1 MPCSCSKKNQPAAE
15 VAPAPVTEAL
25 PADTAFSTK
34 GTISLGSSED
44 TFVDLAY
51 TLPFAG
57 SAADAYITSQVS
69 KQFLLNFEPT
79 YFQIPYIYSAA
90 DNLINRN
97 YTKTVTVEDNE
108 VITTYVIP
116 YTRDLVSTEVSI
128 TTILNTFTN
137 ILFYQVPREFSYNSK
152 EEASVVIVPNG
163 NDYIGKLLIP
173 SSFIN
178 TSNNSNPFT
187 LNINIKKDA
196 SPAEILPSVEL
207 KNNTSTIT
215 MNASC
220 GDECAGYCGNGNNNS
235 TDCINCLGLCN
246 SL

>member
-1 MPCSCSKKNQPAAE
+1 MPYPCSKKATPVKE
-15 VAPAPVTEAL
+15 FSTHVAPVKPAL
-25 PADTAFSTK
+25 VHPFTS
-34 GTISLGSSED
+34 TISLGSSED

-57 SAADAYITSQVS
+57 SAANTYITSLVS

-178 TSNNSNPFT
+178 IN
-187 LNINIKKDA
+187 NIKPYYLTFDVKPEVLSSINPNTRRNA
-196 SPAEILPSVEL
+196 SVEVNRFL
-207 KNNTSTIT
+207 I
-215 MNASC
+215 
-220 GDECAGYCGNGNNNS
+220 
-235 TDCINCLGLCN
+235 LRRPHHL
-246 SL
+246 